1 MEGFYRTCENLPNY
15 LRDHIFNQ
23 KGNYRICSLANN
35 DNNTLLWAHYANG
48 FAGIVVGLKTKEL
61 VHSVNYNRLHELNDL
76 LNIRNQDI
84 TSIFLH
90 KHRVW
95 EYENESRII
104 LNNSKNFIKIEIVEI
119 IFGMRT
125 DHKLKKLLMTLFR
138 KINPNITFKQQNR
151 NFQNIEIAN

>member
-1 MEGFYRTCENLPNY
+1 
-15 LRDHIFNQ
+15 
-23 KGNYRICSLANN
+23 
-35 DNNTLLWAHYANG
+35 
-48 FAGIVVGLKTKEL
+48 
-61 VHSVNYNRLHELNDL
+61 L

-138 KINPNITFKQQNR
+138 QINPNITFKQQNR